1 MSRYVNA
8 KGTGRSSG
16 TRVLLRMTG
25 GFLSVCLNVVIYVVL
40 IYFLIKAVNISYDY
54 AYRIFGDVAVE
65 EAPDRDVK
73 IQILKGESTM
83 NIATKLETNKLVSD
97 KYSFFIK
104 VQLGNLASGSKDEN
118 SSKKKYDIK
127 GGTYVLNTS
136 MNYDEILAM
145 ICDAKNSIEGEVTV
159 EDAEAS
165 P

>member
-1 MSRYVNA
+1 MSSSVNA

-16 TRVLLRMTG
+16 TRVLLRMSG
-25 GFLSVCLNVVIYVVL
+25 GFLSLCLNIVIYVVL
-40 IYFLIKAVNISYDY
+40 IFFLIKAVHIAYDY
-54 AYRIFGDVAVE
+54 AYRIFGDVSVE
-65 EAPDRDVK
+65 EEPGRDVK

-83 NIATKLETNKLVSD
+83 NIATKLETNKVILD

-104 VQLGNLASGSKDEN
+104 VQLGNLSSGSSEAG

-136 MNYDEILAM
+136 MNYNEILEM
-145 ICDAKNSIEGEVTV
+145 ITDAKNSIEGEVTV